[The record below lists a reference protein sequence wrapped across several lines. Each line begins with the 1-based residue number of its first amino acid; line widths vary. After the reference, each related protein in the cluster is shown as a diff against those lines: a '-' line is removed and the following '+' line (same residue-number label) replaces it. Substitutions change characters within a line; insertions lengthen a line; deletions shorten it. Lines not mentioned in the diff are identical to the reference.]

1 DEYTGELE
9 ELVATGDLG
18 YDTYDRATII
28 EKLGASQRL
37 YIEGGF
43 NFYEAVRSAE
53 PLIVY
58 RVAYSRECWVQA
70 GNRESPAHVDHGRV
84 LSYIPPA
91 LQRSFKIWIAFKDF
105 NAARGFSFAED
116 DRAFNRML
124 VNGSTG
130 VVVQRPGDV
139 VYVNSLIYH
148 SVLLCY
154 TSETPEIDRWSI
166 IDGYVFILREDILV
180 SYIYATQ
187 AKAGT
192 RKGDNRVWARIL
204 MAYCAM
210 EGRWLD

>member
-1 DEYTGELE
+1 
-9 ELVATGDLG
+9 
-18 YDTYDRATII
+18 
-28 EKLGASQRL
+28 
-37 YIEGGF
+37 
-43 NFYEAVRSAE
+43 
-53 PLIVY
+53 
-58 RVAYSRECWVQA
+58 
-70 GNRESPAHVDHGRV
+70 
-84 LSYIPPA
+84 
-91 LQRSFKIWIAFKDF
+91 
-105 NAARGFSFAED
+105 
-116 DRAFNRML
+116 M
-124 VNGSTG
+124 NGSTG

-210 EGRWLD
+210 EGRWLDTEQIDVEISRFTSAVMTKHPSLGSKSLAGACSRKRKEKKAASIAFARSCKNKK